1 MRSTVQSKV
10 LGQEDCRTVY
20 TSDEISWMERCGLGH
35 SILTCKGQ
43 AGSREPWQRSRDKSL
58 EAVSFAAQIIIHST
72 CAE

>member
-35 SILTCKGQ
+35 SILTCNGQ
-43 AGSREPWQRSRDKSL
+43 AGSREPWQRSRGLLSMINKGTRAL
-58 EAVSFAAQIIIHST
+58 RL
-72 CAE
+72 